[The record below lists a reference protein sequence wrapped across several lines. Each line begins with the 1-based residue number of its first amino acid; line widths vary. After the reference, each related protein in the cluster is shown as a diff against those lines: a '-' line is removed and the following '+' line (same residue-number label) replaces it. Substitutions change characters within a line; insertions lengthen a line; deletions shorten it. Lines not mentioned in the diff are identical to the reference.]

1 VPVHGKGSFI
11 LELAATD
18 EPLGLGI
25 DQDTHTLVSLNAPHL
40 ARQTVHNACSQGK
53 LNQMR
58 QWQVNNL
65 TLSPVAQEFRLIP
78 GKGTENSGRLVVIR
92 PYRAYAAQTDQ
103 L

>member
-1 VPVHGKGSFI
+1 M
-11 LELAATD
+11 
-18 EPLGLGI
+18 GLGI
-25 DQDTHTLVSLNAPHL
+25 DQDTHTLVSLNSTHL

-53 LNQMR
+53 LNKMR

-92 PYRAYAAQTDQ
+92 PYRTYAAQTDQ